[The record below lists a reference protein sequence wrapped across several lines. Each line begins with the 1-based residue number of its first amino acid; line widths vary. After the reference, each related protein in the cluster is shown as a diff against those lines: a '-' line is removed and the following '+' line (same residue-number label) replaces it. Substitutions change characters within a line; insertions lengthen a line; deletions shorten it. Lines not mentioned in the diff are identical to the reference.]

1 MTSVTDENERRIK
14 SGWENRIPRTA
25 AEFAEAFK
33 KSELN
38 KLNEED
44 IASLESETEQI
55 VSARHAAQ
63 TKATRTKNFTLPF
76 HKQVFACTKRQFQV
90 MIGDK
95 MSLGGKWGGIFFQAL
110 IIGTLFWDIPQTSV
124 GVFPK
129 GGVLFFMLL
138 FNALL
143 ALAELTAVF
152 DSRPIL
158 LKHKSFSFYRPS
170 AYALAQV
177 VADMPMVFVQVSIF
191 NLVVYFMANLQR
203 TAGQFFLA
211 LLILFLTT
219 MTMYSFFRA
228 IGAVAGSLDV
238 ATRVTGVALRE

>member
-1 MTSVTDENERRIK
+1 M
-14 SGWENRIPRTA
+14 
-25 AEFAEAFK
+25 
-33 KSELN
+33 N
-38 KLNEED
+38 KVNEED
-44 IASLESETEQI
+44 IQSLEGETKQI

-63 TKATRTKNFTLPF
+63 TKATKTKNFTLPF

-95 MSLGGKWGGIFFQAL
+95 LSLGGKWGGIFFQAI
-110 IIGTLFWDIPQTSV
+110 IIGTLFWQIPETSL

-177 VADMPMVFVQVSIF
+177 VADVPMVFVQVSIF

-228 IGAVAGSLDV
+228 LGAVAGSLDV
-238 ATRVTGVALRE
+238 ATRVTGVALRKYLHILSFINNL

>member
-1 MTSVTDENERRIK
+1 MY
-14 SGWENRIPRTA
+14 
-25 AEFAEAFK
+25 
-33 KSELN
+33 

-44 IASLESETEQI
+44 ISGLEGETEQI

-76 HKQVFACTKRQFQV
+76 HRQVTACTKRQFQV
-90 MIGDK
+90 LIGDK

-110 IIGTLFWDIPQTSV
+110 IIGTLFWDIPKTSL
-124 GVFPK
+124 GVFPR

-177 VADMPMVFVQVSIF
+177 LADVPLVFVQVSIF
-191 NLVVYFMANLQR
+191 NLVVYFMASLQR

-211 LLILFLTT
+211 LLILFLIT

-238 ATRVTGVALRE
+238 ATRVTGVALREYHGNTSAITRF